1 LKLTT
6 PKTPT
11 EGTGK
16 KATGAS
22 KSKQSAKK
30 GSKAAGSDE
39 DAEETGAEAKEPE
52 KPIDPQEL
60 KNKREKEGMQI
71 FCFEWIRQ
79 QLILAVLYIR
89 HKLQKGFI
97 SRDSPPNAEEMTAMS
112 NYISKLESYGD
123 LEVAII
129 RVTKINKVLKM
140 IVKLNSLPRDEE
152 LQIRQRAMT
161 LLSKWRHDLEEVPTP
176 GDKEDKA
183 KANGH
188 TKEDSVDTPTKEEEK
203 KLNEES
209 NEHVDEPMP
218 DVDAAEKP
226 KDSEEKPKEAEA
238 PKEGEVKGEEKAEK
252 AEEKTEEKPE
262 EKKTEDKPE
271 EKAEEKA
278 ETEKA
283 PGAEAKDQPA
293 STDKLAEEQPE
304 KQGEKTEEKKAE
316 EKAAEAA

>member
-1 LKLTT
+1 MLRPRNPRSQSTRKNSRTRERKRVCQYIVSSGLNNKLT
-6 PKTPT
+6 
-11 EGTGK
+11 
-16 KATGAS
+16 
-22 KSKQSAKK
+22 
-30 GSKAAGSDE
+30 
-39 DAEETGAEAKEPE
+39 
-52 KPIDPQEL
+52 
-60 KNKREKEGMQI
+60 
-71 FCFEWIRQ
+71 
-79 QLILAVLYIR
+79 LAVLYIR

-97 SRDSPPNAEEMTAMS
+97 SRDSPPNAEEMSAMS

-161 LLSKWRHDLEEVPTP
+161 LLSKWRHDLEDVPTP
-176 GDKEDKA
+176 GDNKEGKA

-188 TKEDSVDTPTKEEEK
+188 AKEDSVDTPTKEEEK

-209 NEHVDEPMP
+209 NEHLDEPMP

-226 KDSEEKPKEAEA
+226 KDPEEKPKEADA
-238 PKEGEVKGEEKAEK
+238 PKEGEAKEEEKAEK
-252 AEEKTEEKPE
+252 AEEKPEEKPE

-271 EKAEEKA
+271 ERTEEKT

-283 PGAEAKDQPA
+283 PGAEEKNKPAAAKKP
-293 STDKLAEEQPE
+293 AEEQPE
-304 KQGEKTEEKKAE
+304 KEGEKTEEKTE